1 MCNMKRNS
9 NSTCGVCAY
18 YDIRQKKFM
27 WINRVNPNFE
37 QPEIPMVIDRTG
49 HAERIRARLQQ
60 MNG

>member
-1 MCNMKRNS
+1 
-9 NSTCGVCAY
+9 
-18 YDIRQKKFM
+18 M